1 MKFLYNRPGF
11 FKWDNF
17 MISRIDHISIA
28 VKDYK
33 KALHF
38 FQDILGAI
46 SGAGDKDHDMKYVW
60 QIFSLGDLSRLELIH
75 PTGQGSFLDN
85 FFTKN
90 KAGGLHHISLQ
101 TPDMVKAK
109 QTLEENGIPYFGHN
123 EHGDFW
129 KEIFI
134 HPKNA
139 FGVLIQIAEFNP
151 DDWLNKSVV
160 FPKGQKWKVNK
171 KNNRCTLIFA
181 HPGGG
186 KVNIKLSKPD
196 IKNLIRDLEQLS

>member
-1 MKFLYNRPGF
+1 
-11 FKWDNF
+11 

-46 SGAGDKDHDMKYVW
+46 SGAGAEDHDMKYFW
-60 QIFSLGDLSRLELIH
+60 QIFSLGDLSRLELIY

-85 FFTKN
+85 FFKKN
-90 KAGGLHHISLQ
+90 KSGGLHHISLQ
-101 TPDMVKAK
+101 TPDMQKAT
-109 QTLEENGIPYFGHN
+109 QTLEENGIPYFGYN

-134 HPKNA
+134 HPKDA

-160 FPKGQKWKVNK
+160 FPKGQKWKAD
-171 KNNRCTLIFA
+171 KNNNGCTISFA

-196 IKNLIRDLEQLS
+196 IKKLILDLEQLS

>member
-1 MKFLYNRPGF
+1 
-11 FKWDNF
+11 

-46 SGAGDKDHDMKYVW
+46 SGASAEDHDMKYFW
-60 QIFSLGDLSRLELIH
+60 QIFSLGDLSRLELIY

-85 FFTKN
+85 FLKKN
-90 KAGGLHHISLQ
+90 KSGGLHHVSLQ
-101 TPDMVKAK
+101 TPDMQEAI
-109 QTLEENGIPYFGHN
+109 QILEEKDIPYFGYN

-134 HPKNA
+134 HPKDA

-151 DDWLNKSVV
+151 DDWLNTSVV

-171 KNNRCTLIFA
+171 NRNGCTLSLA

-186 KVNIKLSKPD
+186 KVNIKLSKSE
-196 IKNLIRDLEQLS
+196 IKNLIRDLDQSS